1 MISWCKY
8 RESGYNCQ
16 FGCTENEIFCHKFAR
31 GQCHRGDQSHCKHGR
46 HHHFAEAPRQGS
58 SSSSTDRP
66 TNRDRDQTQP
76 PRPGTQP
83 DMNHLAEMIQIK
95 MTEHYNAQSSNE
107 AKKKARNAFL
117 KNFHPDKW
125 ASSSADM
132 DALARRLTT
141 WINNTL
147 NSTN

>member
-1 MISWCKY
+1 MTSWCKY

-16 FGCTENEIFCHKFAR
+16 FGCTENEIYCHKFAR
-31 GQCHRGDQSHCKHGR
+31 GQCRSDQSRCRHGR
-46 HHHFAEAPRQGS
+46 HQHFAGPPRQGS
-58 SSSSTDRP
+58 SSSSSDRP
-66 TNRDRDQTQP
+66 QTEDQDRQRSS
-76 PRPGTQP
+76 RPKTQP
-83 DMNHLAEMIQIK
+83 DMNVLAEMIQIK
-95 MTEHYNAQSSNE
+95 MTEHYNDQPSIE

-125 ASSSADM
+125 ASSSTDM

-147 NSTN
+147 NSPN